1 MKRKQM
7 KEKRIETKKENH
19 TEAVK
24 EIRRSAAIEEGSADS
39 FDEKNMIMEQNRLLK
54 EKKRKRNRKKRRIT
68 GGILLLCAAGG
79 IWYLVWGKKLAQTS
93 EGSAVRVTASPGQ
106 EIVYARLDSVNGN
119 EITYTVAEE
128 TEQTQA
134 EQTRPEKNQTEQTR
148 AEQTQTEQTRTE
160 QTRPEQTR
168 TEQTRTEKG
177 TEDSSYPPENNG
189 RNISRNG
196 DGEVQQGQK
205 VTEDEET
212 GEGQSGTLAAP
223 DGHGQEASGVQDSSA
238 QQKVSHIQDTFY
250 STELQ
255 EMPDMTGMG
264 DMTGSED
271 NGGMPAGPEAGGFMG
286 TGTRGEMS
294 GIQGNSGAFT
304 YNSTVYQLTEETEQN
319 MIPVGTPVTTRLGT
333 VTTFSRLAAGDYV
346 ALVMEEDGGGG
357 VITAVY
363 IVG

>member
-148 AEQTQTEQTRTE
+148 AEQTQTEQTR
-160 QTRPEQTR
+160 P
-168 TEQTRTEKG
+168 EQTRTEKG

-196 DGEVQQGQK
+196 DREVQQGQK